1 MQDFKGKRINFV
13 QIGLGTNSTFI
24 QNCGGQW
31 HEWDKNIDWLLW
43 ACSEHQQDKV
53 RGIAVEPVAELVD
66 ALRGPADG
74 IPLVALVQVAMG
86 ECEVRCADMQVF
98 SVTERDRFV
107 QQVPDE
113 KQAEVKRSL
122 EYLVNM
128 SSVGVAHPLL
138 QTHLQWI
145 VAQYDIHVA
154 VEKRQ
159 SEVWTWWTLAEKC
172 NFIGCEVLVIDTEGS
187 DAAILRSMIE
197 YCQRTPSAWPD
208 LIQFETMGH
217 CDEKEGWGTE
227 WGVIEML
234 QKKGYMLVNTGRH
247 NSHLVLGSA
256 LDTEQRLQD

>member
-1 MQDFKGKRINFV
+1 MATRTAARMQIKRLDFEGERINFV

-53 RGIAVEPVAELVD
+53 RGIAVEPMDKLVD
-66 ALRGPADG
+66 ALHGPADR

-128 SSVGVAHPLL
+128 SSVGVAPPCFRDTFSGSPLSTTSML
-138 QTHLQWI
+138 LRRRGSQRSGLGGRWPSS
-145 VAQYDIHVA
+145 A
-154 VEKRQ
+154 
-159 SEVWTWWTLAEKC
+159 SSLA
-172 NFIGCEVLVIDTEGS
+172 
-187 DAAILRSMIE
+187 ARS
-197 YCQRTPSAWPD
+197 W
-208 LIQFETMGH
+208 
-217 CDEKEGWGTE
+217 
-227 WGVIEML
+227 
-234 QKKGYMLVNTGRH
+234 
-247 NSHLVLGSA
+247 
-256 LDTEQRLQD
+256 

>member
-1 MQDFKGKRINFV
+1 MATRTAARMQIKRLDFEGERINFV

-74 IPLVALVQVAMG
+74 IPLVTLVQVAMG

-98 SVTERDRFV
+98 SVTERDRLV

-113 KQAEVKRSL
+113 KRAEVKRSL

-128 SSVGVAHPLL
+128 SSMDVAHPLL
-138 QTHLQWI
+138 QTLIQWI
-145 VAQYDIHVA
+145 EDQYDIHVA

-159 SEVWTWWTLAEKC
+159 SEVWTWLA
-172 NFIGCEVLVIDTEGS
+172 
-187 DAAILRSMIE
+187 
-197 YCQRTPSAWPD
+197 
-208 LIQFETMGH
+208 
-217 CDEKEGWGTE
+217 
-227 WGVIEML
+227 
-234 QKKGYMLVNTGRH
+234 GR
-247 NSHLVLGSA
+247 
-256 LDTEQRLQD
+256 